1 MASKQTFTYSDTADE
16 AVRATCDDASIC
28 KRFAT
33 SKGYW
38 TDLYAQYFVRQIGER
53 KAPEINR
60 GYYGR
65 VKGVNLLLDAFLEK
79 TQYSHSLDSD
89 RYCIIAA
96 DLRDL
101 PTLEDK
107 LKKFQINPEL
117 PTLFLSECVLV
128 YMTPEQS
135 SKLVHW
141 VADTFPTAMFINY
154 EQVNMNDRFGHIMI
168 ENLQRRQCNLAG
180 VDLCQSLDSQK
191 ERFLSAGWESVNAL
205 DMMMVYS
212 MLPQEDVARIE
223 RLEFL
228 DEKEL
233 LQQLLQHYCIC
244 WAVKDKLSLEHL
256 KLRTNKMTSVESK
269 SELFTVATGD
279 GGDNHQNTPK
289 KSFFEHYIQP
299 CLAEIVGSTLFMFVG
314 CVSVMGNVG
323 ISGSIQPAL
332 AHGLALAIAIA
343 IFGEISGGHFNP
355 AVSVCVYLI
364 GGMELI
370 LLVPYVLSQ
379 MLGGVIAAGL
389 AKAVTTNEAFGN
401 ATGAAFDAIQSA
413 HGTGSAT
420 MAEMIMTLFLTM
432 VVSMGAVNGRT
443 RSHLAPF
450 CIGLTVTA
458 NILAG

>member
-1 MASKQTFTYSDTADE
+1 MASKQPYTYSDTADE

-38 TDLYAQYFVRQIGER
+38 TDLYVQYFVRQIGER

-79 TQYSHSLDSD
+79 TQCDCQVVNLGAGLDTTFWRLKDENIMPKKFFEVDFPTIVARKIHHIKTKPPLSKPLIETHSTDSLLLDGHSLDSD
-89 RYCIIAA
+89 RYCIISA

-107 LKKFQINPEL
+107 LKKFQINSEL

-205 DMMMVYS
+205 DMMTVYS

-228 DEKEL
+228 DEREL

-244 WAVKDKLSLEHL
+244 WAVKDKLSL
-256 KLRTNKMTSVESK
+256 
-269 SELFTVATGD
+269 G
-279 GGDNHQNTPK
+279 
-289 KSFFEHYIQP
+289 
-299 CLAEIVGSTLFMFVG
+299 
-314 CVSVMGNVG
+314 
-323 ISGSIQPAL
+323 
-332 AHGLALAIAIA
+332 
-343 IFGEISGGHFNP
+343 
-355 AVSVCVYLI
+355 
-364 GGMELI
+364 
-370 LLVPYVLSQ
+370 LSQ
-379 MLGGVIAAGL
+379 
-389 AKAVTTNEAFGN
+389 
-401 ATGAAFDAIQSA
+401 
-413 HGTGSAT
+413 
-420 MAEMIMTLFLTM
+420 
-432 VVSMGAVNGRT
+432 
-443 RSHLAPF
+443 
-450 CIGLTVTA
+450 IGF
-458 NILAG
+458 